1 MPRVKISYGVE
12 LDQIPEEVQNLFDG
26 VGEWQHTLSK
36 QSDTIEDLLETEE
49 LEACVSVMDK
59 MRQTLSKMDA
69 RIEDLS
75 SILMGYN
82 IYMKQNGA
90 EDDSPE
96 RRPVVDTTSSD
107 VVQGAEESYGSDDES
122 GT

>member
-1 MPRVKISYGVE
+1 VPRVKISYGVE

-26 VGEWQHTLSK
+26 VGEWMHTLSK

-49 LEACVSVMDK
+49 LEACVSVMNK
-59 MRQTLSKMDA
+59 MRETLSKMDA

-75 SILMGYN
+75 SILTGYN
-82 IYMKQNGA
+82 AYMKQNGA
-90 EDDSPE
+90 KDDSPE